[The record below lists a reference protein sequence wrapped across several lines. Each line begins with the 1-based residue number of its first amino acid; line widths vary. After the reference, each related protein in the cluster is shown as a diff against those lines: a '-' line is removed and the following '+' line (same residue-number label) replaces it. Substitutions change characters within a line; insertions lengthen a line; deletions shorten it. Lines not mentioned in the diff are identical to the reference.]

1 MFKPRKTLDR
11 ARIPSPALV
20 ISIIALIAALGG
32 GYAIAKGGDK
42 KSDKKIANKQITK
55 RAPGL
60 SVLHAKTADNATD
73 SGNAAKVGGSS
84 VITIYKTQP
93 PGTSE
98 QTIFSSGPFTITM
111 ACTVG
116 DRTDGVLKV
125 SASETQANSEGQSD
139 NGGAF
144 TQEDNGTGTSTV
156 DITDTSNRS
165 DGGSTFAGSTSAG
178 ASISGQ
184 VDWSPA
190 DETFNTNACV
200 LSGFVFVR

>member
-1 MFKPRKTLDR
+1 LFKPGKTLGH

-73 SGNAAKVGGSS
+73 SANAAKVGGST
-84 VITIYKTQP
+84 VTTIYKTQP

-98 QTIFSSGPFTITM
+98 QTIFSSSAFTITM
-111 ACTVG
+111 ACTGG
-116 DRTDGVLKV
+116 DETDAFLNVNG
-125 SASETQANSEGQSD
+125 SETQANSEGQSD

-144 TQEDNGTGTSTV
+144 TREDNENGTSTV
-156 DITDTSNRS
+156 DITDTSTRS

-190 DETFNTNACV
+190 DETFNTSACV